1 LSSSRPIVG
10 QSALYAIVE
19 VASLKIGF
27 KLPVNRLRVL
37 PVKPQSEFFALLRRE
52 SVYCPFGILQT
63 AFHLIPFVP

>member
-1 LSSSRPIVG
+1 MVG

-19 VASLKIGF
+19 AARLKIGL
-27 KLPVNRLRVL
+27 KVPVNRLRML

-52 SVYCPFGILQT
+52 SVYCPFDILQT